1 MAGNNNTKNDSTQ
14 KIVTKYDKKMA
25 KRKAEQRKQ
34 ERESFIF
41 KVVGIGVLAGIVLA
55 LVITLGTRYSRIHN
69 KFIKVDSENISQIEF
84 DMYYNISKNALLSQT
99 FYGNTTMADY
109 FADNA
114 VNTIKETKALLKD
127 AADNNYEYTTADEDY
142 NKLVEQAE
150 SAAAAASLDEKA
162 YYKQNFGNYAT
173 KKNIKSYLMEYLK
186 ADAYR
191 TELTDSLK
199 ATDDEVKQY
208 YEEHKDTYDQVD
220 YREFT
225 IKAVDTTDGEMQA
238 AKAKA
243 DEFAAGAVSE
253 QAFNDL
259 CKRYADDGDTKYDDI
274 NGSLFSKV
282 VSSNMDTGTS
292 DWLLSDDRKAGD
304 VTVIENSSSG
314 CYYVLYFINKSYDG
328 SSDET
333 IASNV
338 LNNKYSEYISNITD
352 SMQVD
357 IYNRF

>member
-1 MAGNNNTKNDSTQ
+1 MNFGRFGKIASVSLIGAMLLAGCSGNGQTVMKIGDTNITEGAVNFFANYGMGTEDVDAAVDNLKQEYLLKEVAKAMDITLTDDEAKQVKSTISNFKAQQGGKKAGDKLLKKYGVDDDIMETIISASTYSQ
-14 KIVTKYDKKMA
+14 KIMDQLDV
-25 KRKAEQRKQ
+25 AEP
-34 ERESFIF
+34 
-41 KVVGIGVLAGIVLA
+41 
-55 LVITLGTRYSRIHN
+55 
-69 KFIKVDSENISQIEF
+69 
-84 DMYYNISKNALLSQT
+84 
-99 FYGNTTMADY
+99 
-109 FADNA
+109 
-114 VNTIKETKALLKD
+114 
-127 AADNNYEYTTADEDY
+127 
-142 NKLVEQAE
+142 
-150 SAAAAASLDEKA
+150 
-162 YYKQNFGNYAT
+162 
-173 KKNIKSYLMEYLK
+173 
-186 ADAYR
+186 
-191 TELTDSLK
+191 
-199 ATDDEVKQY
+199 TDDEVKQY

-259 CKRYADDGDTKYDDI
+259 CKRDADDGDTKYDDI